1 MTDEQFSRNIEIVR
15 IVLKDLSF
23 ETPMG
28 QDVFTGDWQP
38 DYSLNLQ
45 LRNTQLGDD
54 LWEVILLA
62 TVRAKVKAGVAFL
75 IEAHEAGVFKTQGL
89 EGKPLNR
96 ALATEAP
103 MLIFPYLRE
112 TVDNVATKGGF
123 PPVSLQPYDFVARYN
138 PNDEQLSGGSGL
150 STSEGS

>member
-1 MTDEQFSRNIEIVR
+1 MTDKQFSRNIEIVR

-62 TVRAKVKAGVAFL
+62 TVTAKVKAGVAFL

-89 EGKPLNR
+89 EGKSLSR

-103 MLIFPYLRE
+103 MLIYPYLRE
-112 TVDNVATKGGF
+112 TVDNVAARGGF
-123 PPVSLQPYDFVARYN
+123 PPVSLQPYDFEARYT
-138 PNDEQLSGGSGL
+138 PVDPQQTDGSG
-150 STSEGS
+150 SSADDRS

>member
-1 MTDEQFSRNIEIVR
+1 M
-15 IVLKDLSF
+15 
-23 ETPMG
+23 
-28 QDVFTGDWQP
+28 
-38 DYSLNLQ
+38 
-45 LRNTQLGDD
+45 
-54 LWEVILLA
+54 
-62 TVRAKVKAGVAFL
+62 
-75 IEAHEAGVFKTQGL
+75 FKTQGL